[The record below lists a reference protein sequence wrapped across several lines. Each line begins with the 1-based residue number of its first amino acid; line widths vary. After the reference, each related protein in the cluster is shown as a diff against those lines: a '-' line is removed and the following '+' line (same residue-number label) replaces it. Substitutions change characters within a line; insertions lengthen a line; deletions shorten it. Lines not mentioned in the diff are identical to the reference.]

1 MELRW
6 IASSRASWAHAA
18 AALASGVTLADEGVA
33 ERLAPGVSML
43 QKWLDE
49 QGLPKIFWEH
59 LPPLAAGI
67 VRNDELAGVALT
79 KTVGRDRAEGLKNWL
94 AALLREIELPWTQ
107 QFPELTEQLALR
119 AQPLR
124 EQWDARGAGLLRSLG
139 NATEPGLLVER
150 ADVILV
156 QPVLGG
162 GGAAQVAYNS
172 VRLEA
177 VLANPIPELPELL
190 RLAWLVAQLN
200 LDLPDYRELLATA
213 TTTKGWTPAA
223 IYGLAMLA
231 PILTAAEDVE
241 LARFEPAITR
251 QALAAWCG
259 RSSDLD
265 SVATTLAA
273 WWETYRGARPP
284 FAVALRALADMLA

>member
-1 MELRW
+1 MQLRW
-6 IASSRASWAHAA
+6 IASTRASWAHAA
-18 AALASGVTLADEGVA
+18 AALASGVALADEAVA
-33 ERLAPGVSML
+33 EKLAPGVSML

-49 QGLPKIFWEH
+49 QAVPKTFWEH

-79 KTVGRDRAEGLKNWL
+79 KTIGRDRAESSKNWL

-124 EQWDARGAGLLRSLG
+124 EQWDARGAGLFRSL
-139 NATEPGLLVER
+139 AHLTEPGLLVEQ

-162 GGAAQVAYNS
+162 GGMPQVAYNS

-177 VLANPIPELPELL
+177 VLTNPQPELPELL

-200 LDLPDYRELLATA
+200 LDLPIYRELLPSASA
-213 TTTKGWTPAA
+213 AKECTPADVC
-223 IYGLAMLA
+223 GLAMLP
-231 PILTAAEDVE
+231 PILSAAEDVE
-241 LARFEPAITR
+241 LARFEPSTAR
-251 QALAAWCG
+251 RALSGWCG
-259 RSSDLD
+259 RSSNVD
-265 SVATTLAA
+265 SIATTLVA

-284 FAVALRALADMLA
+284 FAVALRALTDMLE